1 MEIMERAKAIPTTQI
16 DNDRVR
22 VIRWDFESGAET
34 GWHKHEMDYIV
45 VPLTSGALTAEMP
58 DGSQVINNLNAGES
72 YNRPEGVHHNIINS
86 SDGPFSFIEIELK

>member
-1 MEIMERAKAIPTTQI
+1 MERIKATPIPQI

-22 VIRWDFESGAET
+22 VIRWDFDIGAET
-34 GWHKHEMDYIV
+34 GWHEHAMDYIV
-45 VPLTSGALTAEMP
+45 VPLTSGSLTAEMP
-58 DGSQVINNLNAGES
+58 DGSQVVNELTAGQS

>member
-1 MEIMERAKAIPTTQI
+1 MKRPQASSTIQI

-22 VIRWDFESGAET
+22 VVRWDFERGAET
-34 GWHKHEMDYIV
+34 GWHQHPMDYIV
-45 VPLTSGALTAEMP
+45 VPLTTGSLTAELP
-58 DGSQVINNLNAGES
+58 DGSEIKNELTAGNS